1 VELYRKK
8 SMKVFVTGATG
19 FVGNNLARKLLE
31 KGYEVNV
38 LARKSSNLMSLEGID
53 VKVFE
58 GDLLEPGSLSSA
70 LKGCKACFHAAANY
84 SFWARDPNDFY
95 RTNVE
100 GTMNMMFAANKAGI
114 EKIIYTSSESTVKLD
129 TNEQNGFKSGQ
140 YRHKSVQATSDKA
153 IQSNRNEN
161 EENDY
166 AELNQLEDVAGGYK
180 KSKIL
185 AEIEIKEL
193 IKAGWPIV
201 VVAPTTPIGAW
212 DIKPT
217 PTGRITL
224 DFLLGKMPAYVNTGM
239 NVIDVED
246 VAAGH
251 ILALEKGKPGKK
263 YILGNKNL
271 TLKQIFEILSNLTG
285 KKAPDIQ
292 IPLWIARTFGNID
305 EFFSGKIMKK
315 KPSIPVD
322 AVRSAY
328 KFRFFDCEQTIGE
341 LGLPQSSV
349 EDAFGKAVNWF
360 VKYGY
365 VNGFAKNQL

>member
-1 VELYRKK
+1 
-8 SMKVFVTGATG
+8 MKVLVTGATG

-38 LARKSSNLMSLEGID
+38 LARKSSNLMALKNID

-58 GDLLEPGSLSSA
+58 GDMLEPGSLSNA
-70 LKGCKACFHAAANY
+70 LKGCKACFHVAANY

-100 GTMNMMFAANKAGI
+100 GTRNIMFAAYKAGV
-114 EKIIYTSSESTVKLD
+114 EKIVYTSSESTVKLD
-129 TNEQNGFKSGQ
+129 SKEQDSFKSAQ
-140 YRHKSVQATSDKA
+140 NNHKSVKA
-153 IQSNRNEN
+153 AGLKPQQNNIAKNAGC
-161 EENDY
+161 DY
-166 AELNQLEDVAGGYK
+166 SELNKIEDVAGGYK

-185 AEIEIKEL
+185 AEIEIKKL
-193 IKAGWPIV
+193 INDGWPIV

-217 PTGRITL
+217 PTGRIIL
-224 DFLLGKMPAYVNTGM
+224 DFLLGKMPAYVNTGL

-246 VAAGH
+246 VADGH
-251 ILALEKGKPGKK
+251 ILALEKGKTGKK

-271 TLKQIFEILSNLTG
+271 TLKQIFETLTILTG
-285 KKAPDIQ
+285 LKTPDIQ
-292 IPLWIARTFGNID
+292 IPLWVAKTFGSID

-315 KPSIPVD
+315 KPSIPLD

-328 KFRFFDCEQTIGE
+328 KFRFFNCEKTIEE
-341 LGLPQSSV
+341 LGLPQSPV
-349 EDAFGKAVNWF
+349 EDAFKKAVNWF

-365 VNGFAKNQL
+365 VNGFAKNRL